1 MRVCVF
7 RHTKLYGGARVGPG
21 GKVSFSRG
29 LLFAARRILALGDCS
44 QGRGYIRSFPQVGIE
59 TKKKIELKLHKIGV
73 RSQLAPCST
82 SPVHKFNDISSL
94 FLFFS
99 RRPYLRGSFYY
110 LPVDTVVL
118 LVMRWGLISSLIF
131 PLAAAS
137 VETELCAPQ
146 PSIYT
151 SLSLF
156 SLPDNKTSSSSEMEC
171 DCPG

>member
-1 MRVCVF
+1 MGEREWAQAG
-7 RHTKLYGGARVGPG
+7 KLASLAA
-21 GKVSFSRG
+21 SFSPP
-29 LLFAARRILALGDCS
+29 AASWLWETAAKEGDIY
-44 QGRGYIRSFPQVGIE
+44 GPFPRWEWKQ
-59 TKKKIELKLHKIGV
+59 KKIELKLHKIGI
-73 RSQLAPCST
+73 RRQLAPCST

-151 SLSLF
+151 SLSPF
-156 SLPDNKTSSSSEMEC
+156 SQPDNKTSSSSEMEC